1 MGMVERLKSWCNSH
15 HHRQTPTLF
24 WKQITQFGVK
34 CFRVWCHHL
43 ITLQFRVRRKAC
55 ANSALVPIAPHESA
69 KTAKGWMRKQRG
81 WSETVGICRCECLS
95 MSRIFTSRMFGRTIL
110 THEGMGESAGPV
122 DDAQRS
128 SSRGGCERGLHWQER
143 QKRRRRRREEKFSF
157 VFVFLVSWLC
167 WVSYLLLISLR
178 AHTQCTAFV
187 ARRRGDW
194 KMRGNCLRFLCFEIF
209 VDRRREQKGGGGGRE
224 RWS

>member
-1 MGMVERLKSWCNSH
+1 MSPSYHIAVSCEEKGMCEFRTRP
-15 HHRQTPTLF
+15 HRTAWICENGQGMNAQATRMIGNCRNLSM
-24 WKQITQFGVK
+24 WM
-34 CFRVWCHHL
+34 
-43 ITLQFRVRRKAC
+43 
-55 ANSALVPIAPHESA
+55 SA
-69 KTAKGWMRKQRG
+69 
-81 WSETVGICRCECLS
+81 